1 MTGSP
6 WLAAL
11 YGALAGAAAG
21 LASRLAL
28 RRVIASSDAV
38 FYSVFVTGIFVRLGL
53 LIAAVWLLRREN
65 HIIVVLFAAGMVL
78 VQMLFEVFPIKH
90 GPKADS

>member
-1 MTGSP
+1 MISSP
-6 WLAAL
+6 WLAAF

-28 RRVIASSDAV
+28 RRVVRSSDAV

-53 LIAAVWLLRREN
+53 LLASIWLLRREN
-65 HIIVVLFAAGMVL
+65 YIITVLFAAGMVL

-90 GPKADS
+90 GPEADT